1 VEGSCEC
8 ANESS
13 GSIKCGN
20 FLSNFSGRTLL
31 HGVTQMDLRLQ
42 TLLACSGDTSRSPS
56 GFRASGFLVLGFC
69 FDALLEVKS
78 VCNLVSAPKSF
89 DGFFF
94 LWSAFTN
101 CYRKPSVLSN
111 SQPY

>member
-1 VEGSCEC
+1 MAGSCEC
-8 ANESS
+8 GYERS

-42 TLLACSGDTSRSPS
+42 TLLACSVDTSRSSS
-56 GFRASGFLVLGFC
+56 GFRDSGFLLLGIS

-78 VCNLVSAPKSF
+78 VCNLVSPPKSF
-89 DGFFF
+89 DGFF
-94 LWSAFTN
+94 
-101 CYRKPSVLSN
+101 
-111 SQPY
+111 